1 MDSRT
6 GERGAAFKM
15 ASLLKFAL
23 NQEGL
28 DLKTF
33 SIPTSPT
40 LGVPGHQGKLT
51 VDQVAMKA
59 KGSLYVKRMFL

>member
-1 MDSRT
+1 MLLRGKPEMDSRT

-33 SIPTSPT
+33 SIF
-40 LGVPGHQGKLT
+40 LFQ
-51 VDQVAMKA
+51 
-59 KGSLYVKRMFL
+59 KGARELENFQYI